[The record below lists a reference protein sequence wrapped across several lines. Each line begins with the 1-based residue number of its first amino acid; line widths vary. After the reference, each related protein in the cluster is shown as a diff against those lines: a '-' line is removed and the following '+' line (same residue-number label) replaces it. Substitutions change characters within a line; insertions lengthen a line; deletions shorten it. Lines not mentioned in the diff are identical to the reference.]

1 MYLLGEGVPSNPKE
15 GLHWLLDAA
24 DQGDGAAFRLLA
36 YLYRNGYYGVPL
48 DLGEAER
55 WDDKRYRDSELFRM
69 SEEKRAA
76 NASNAAAPG
85 KNP

>member
-15 GLHWLLDAA
+15 GLQWPLGAA
-24 DQGDGAAFRLLA
+24 DQSDEAAFRLLA
-36 YLYRNGYYGVPL
+36 DLYRNGYYGVPL

-55 WDDKRYRDSELFRM
+55 WDKRYRDSELFRM